1 MLVELGNL
9 FVPSHPIW
17 LPSRSDVEARV
28 AISKSYLQSTARSS
42 IGFETVQK
50 KESLS
55 TGIFNSQVPTALDV
69 RKELESEGF
78 EPLFSVHAPY
88 TPIGEF
94 TLASESND
102 VRRRTVESVKK
113 CVELAE
119 NIGARVV
126 NTHLGG
132 LVNIKDKGFIVPA
145 LKEVALSRVEES
157 LRDITSLAEKKDVT
171 ISIENVP
178 YPIEELA
185 EGYSPLIGIFP
196 KDFLEIIGD
205 VGSKNIALTI
215 DFCHLWMTHKT
226 LREFVAVKNSHSVFV
241 GVVPDDYVGLTSYES
256 DSIDSYAR
264 DPFGSFLKPLREKV
278 THLHLAD
285 SKGLYVP
292 DRSMISE
299 GDPLGEGDLDLDSL
313 AQSLKEIEQYST
325 KARPVMIVLETK
337 EADFNKPVNSMKSLI
352 RLNELLR
359 SRTTT

>member
-1 MLVELGNL
+1 
-9 FVPSHPIW
+9 

-28 AISKSYLQSTARSS
+28 AISKSYLQSTASSS

-50 KESLS
+50 KESL
-55 TGIFNSQVPTALDV
+55 TTAIFNSQISCALNV
-69 RKELESEGF
+69 RKELESEGV
-78 EPLFSVHAPY
+78 ETLFSVHAPY

-113 CVELAE
+113 CIELAE
-119 NIGARVV
+119 SIEAKIV

-132 LVNIKDKGFIVPA
+132 LVKTTDKGFKIPS
-145 LKEVALSRVEES
+145 LKEKALSRVQES
-157 LRDITSLAEKKDVT
+157 LSDITSWSESKGVT

-178 YPIEELA
+178 YPIEELVD
-185 EGYSPLIGIFP
+185 GYSPLIGIFP
-196 KDFLEIIGD
+196 KDFLEIVENI
-205 VGSKNIALTI
+205 GSKNIAVTV
-215 DFCHLWMTHKT
+215 DFCHLWETQKT
-226 LREFVAVKNSHSVFV
+226 LREFVAVKNSRSLFT
-241 GVVPDDYVGLTSYES
+241 GVRTDDYVGLTKYES

-264 DPFGSFLKPLREKV
+264 DSFDSFLKPLREKV
-278 THLHLAD
+278 AHLHLAD

-313 AQSLKEIEQYST
+313 ARSLKEIEQYSA
-325 KARPVMIVLETK
+325 KARPVMIVLEAK
-337 EADFNKPVNSMKSLI
+337 EADFNKPANSMKSLI

-359 SRTTT
+359 SQATT